1 MKTPLIISACFLGRN
16 VKYNGGNN
24 LLSNIKELEEYFEL
38 IPICPETEGGL
49 NTPRN
54 PSEIIG
60 DKVFSNIGEDVTTQ
74 FRKGASIALERA
86 IKSGA
91 KLALLKSK
99 SPSCG
104 NGLIY
109 DGAFSGKLTVG
120 DGIAT
125 SLLKEHGIMV
135 FTENEIEQLFQK
147 IA

>member
-60 DKVFSNIGEDVTTQ
+60 DKVFSNIGEDVTAQ

-120 DGIAT
+120 DGIAA